1 MKILYYVTD
10 HGLGHAS
17 RTVAIIRELKKEK
30 IEIIIRSND
39 PFGFFKKSLPGIK
52 IISGQT
58 DFHPVMS
65 KKNGMIFNESKTRTN
80 LSNWISQ
87 MPALIRKESTIIKK
101 IKPHIIISDISF
113 MPILASSKNKI
124 KSLLV
129 SSFVWNES
137 LKIPNN
143 MRYYI
148 KNSYKNAD
156 IILRLSLGTPVNFQN
171 VHKMGVVA
179 RHSTLSRKQIRKKL
193 GIKYN
198 EKLVLVS
205 LSGKEKIQLKH
216 SENIKILDVSD
227 YSTIKKNNTKNLI
240 EGQNLITAAD
250 LVICKCGYGFV
261 SECLTSK
268 TKFLYILEPKHT
280 EANSIHKELQKL
292 GLKNRISIKRL
303 LKTTIDDNFI
313 KSVMIAGVPFDNQ
326 NIAKKIIKITD
337 IVI

>member
-17 RTVAIIRELKKEK
+17 RTVAIIRELKKK
-30 IEIIIRSND
+30 NIHIIIRSND
-39 PFGFFKKSLPGIK
+39 PFGFLKKSLPGVK

-58 DFHPVMS
+58 DFQPVMS
-65 KKNGMIFNESKTRTN
+65 KKNGMLFDESKTRKN
-80 LSNWISQ
+80 LSNWIYQ
-87 MPALIRKESTIIKK
+87 MPTIINKESTLIKK
-101 IKPHIIISDISF
+101 IKPDVIISDVSF

-124 KSLLV
+124 KSLVV

-143 MRYYI
+143 IRNYI

-156 IILRLSLGTPVNFQN
+156 IILRLPLGTSVSFKN
-171 VHKMGVVA
+171 VHKMGIVA
-179 RHSTLSRKQIRKKL
+179 RYSTLSRKQIRKKL
-193 GIKYN
+193 GINSN
-198 EKLVLVS
+198 EKLILVS

-216 SENIKILDVSD
+216 SKNIKIFDVSD
-227 YSTIKKNNTKNLI
+227 YSTIKKSGMKNLT

-250 LVICKCGYGFV
+250 LVICKCGYGFI

-268 TKFLYILEPKHT
+268 TRFFYILEPKHK

-292 GLKNRISIKRL
+292 GIKNRISIKRL
-303 LKTTIDDNFI
+303 LNNTIDDEFI
-313 KSVMIAGVPFDNQ
+313 KSSMAISIPFDNQ
-326 NIAKKIIKITD
+326 NIAKKIIKIYD
-337 IVI
+337 RVI